1 MHGLTLLFSAV
12 KASVNQSFSY
22 YDLKEELHDAIK
34 HLQKSQA
41 PEATL
46 EFMKMTEKYNNI
58 MTKLVK
64 LGVEKIKHGNISYPK
79 IINTA
84 VLNNTYR
91 IHYKYVSS
99 DITRQELGRI
109 QEDTYP
115 LLDSVLGGDFPDLDL
130 AVRCHDAR
138 TFLRTIHM
146 YSTSRAWP
154 TCATNTKTH
163 KCQQQNESHTLD
175 IVLMLLPEDRSESL
189 EILAFCGEIVGS
201 KAIWSTDST
210 TRSMFIGML
219 ESLSYMPVLYGLEI
233 KHEIMKIYT
242 MKRNFKYDQ
251 VDVESKE
258 FSLAGSPQKMR
269 QTLYC
274 LIDDLSKM
282 FLTIALELTP
292 CAFAVAKYLQ
302 HAGYMDSKLLN
313 HGRCVLLHKDC
324 WHLHASSFEQY
335 TLDIESKREEYEGF
349 GGNGDDNDNN
359 QGDGNRQK
367 SLPSNWPCSP

>member
-1 MHGLTLLFSAV
+1 MG
-12 KASVNQSFSY
+12 SVNQSFSY
-22 YDLKEELHDAIK
+22 YDLKEELHNAIE

-46 EFMKMTEKYNNI
+46 ELMKMTEKYDNI

-64 LGVEKIKHGNISYPK
+64 LGAEKIKSGNISYPK
-79 IINTA
+79 FINTE

-109 QEDTYP
+109 QEDACP
-115 LLDSVLGGDFPDLDL
+115 LLDPVLGGDFPDLDL
-130 AVRCHDAR
+130 AVRRHDAR

-146 YSTSRAWP
+146 YSTSQTWP
-154 TCATNTKTH
+154 TCATCTKIH
-163 KCQQQNESHTLD
+163 KCQQPNESHTPD

-189 EILAFCGEIVGS
+189 EIPAFCVEIVGS
-201 KAIWSTDST
+201 KVIWSADST

-219 ESLSYMPVLYGLEI
+219 KSLSYMPVSYGLEI
-233 KHEIMKIYT
+233 KHETMKIYT
-242 MKRNFKYDQ
+242 MKRNLKYDR

-274 LIDDLSKM
+274 LIDDLSKI

-313 HGRCVLLHKDC
+313 HGRCVLLHEDC
-324 WHLHASSFEQY
+324 WHLHASSFE
-335 TLDIESKREEYEGF
+335 
-349 GGNGDDNDNN
+349 
-359 QGDGNRQK
+359 
-367 SLPSNWPCSP
+367 